1 MVQPLGLLTKT
12 IQSFIAVSPEEIKI
26 FFDELECHSLQ
37 TDDYFLKEGQV
48 CNKIGFLAKGMV
60 RHFYVDADEE
70 TTRWVSLEGDF
81 FISLASFITNQPS
94 SHHLQAIAPSEVWEL
109 SKDKWQILYRDHAWV
124 KELWARVLEINCVGF
139 EDRVYQQLARS
150 AEQRYEY
157 MMTRFPD
164 FIQKVPQKY
173 IASMMG
179 VKPESLSRL
188 RAQMAK
194 KAKS

>member
-1 MVQPLGLLTKT
+1 MQPLDLMSKT
-12 IQSFIAVSPEEIKI
+12 IQSVLTISAAEIKL
-26 FFDELECHSLQ
+26 FFEEFEVRSLE

-48 CNKIGFLAKGMV
+48 CNKIGFLTKGMV
-60 RHFYVDADEE
+60 RHFYVDAKEE

-109 SKDKWQILYRDHAWV
+109 PKERWLKLYQDHAWV
-124 KELWARVLEINCVGF
+124 KELWARILEINCVGF
-139 EDRVYQQLARS
+139 ENRVYQQLARS

-157 MMTRFPD
+157 IISRFPN

-188 RAQMAK
+188 RAQMARK
-194 KAKS
+194 RKS